1 MGAAKHVTARTI
13 ADEFGL
19 SPRHWTRM
27 AAAGKIP
34 GAWQPSGE
42 GGAWLFDIDAF
53 RRWRVS
59 NQRKVSEWQGYT
71 SAAKSIGRVRS
82 VPERSTGLPLE
93 QEIDGW
99 LKSALGNG

>member
-1 MGAAKHVTARTI
+1 MARQHVTARQV

-19 SPRHWTRM
+19 SARHWTRL
-27 AAAGKIP
+27 AAQGKVP
-34 GAWQPSGE
+34 GAWQPSGN
-42 GGAWLFDIDAF
+42 GGAWLFDMDAF

-59 NQRKVSEWQGYT
+59 TQRKVTEWPGYT
-71 SAAKSIGRVRS
+71 SAARSGGRVPS
-82 VPERSTGLPLE
+82 VPGRSTDVPLA